1 MKLLLERGSTF
12 RRKRIKD
19 NQNRIK
25 NKQTISYNANSRRL
39 HKNNINTNSCPT
51 SLAFSSKKHSSA
63 STARLSIES
72 STSSVRNS
80 SRNTFLSPTFSTSS
94 SKQPHF
100 LYNSMLAK
108 QSMNFTVPWTSL
120 SNRNDT
126 SKTRTSKSTTR

>member
-39 HKNNINTNSCPT
+39 PKNNINTNSCPT